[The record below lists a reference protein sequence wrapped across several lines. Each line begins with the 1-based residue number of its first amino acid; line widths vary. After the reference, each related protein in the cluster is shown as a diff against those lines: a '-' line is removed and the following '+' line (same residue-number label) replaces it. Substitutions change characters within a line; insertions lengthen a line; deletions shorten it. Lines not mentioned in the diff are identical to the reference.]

1 MKPRRP
7 HNIHPETNHGSNHG
21 TSPKANNESGAV
33 LLTTLLIMAIM
44 AALAVT
50 LMDDIRYAL
59 KRTGNMSDY
68 AQADWYVRGAEDYVA
83 DVLGARLGQV
93 SDAAARNE
101 IVRNISPLTL
111 PIDQGIMSLIIRDGS
126 HCFNVNSLVDTN
138 GLIVTAAKTR
148 FTDTLDAVGIP
159 ASEAER
165 LAATL
170 IDWIDRDSQPLSGGA
185 EDGNYLRRNPALLPA
200 NSPIASIMEIRTIE
214 GMTTELYDAL
224 RPWLCVGDVGSPHKF
239 NINLAEAW
247 QAPLLAGRLGGADK
261 LPLAIQLISER
272 PPEGYSNLNDNPLI
286 KAHLQ
291 TNNENPTSL
300 ETLIGYKPES
310 LWVELTLNYR
320 KAQRTR
326 SFHFTGLDN
335 NALRLTYRGWGYES
349 FRPYMRPEQHSDEG
363 GRL

>member
-1 MKPRRP
+1 MKITQP
-7 HNIHPETNHGSNHG
+7 HMTRESSNPKSRHETDH
-21 TSPKANNESGAV
+21 EMGAV

-59 KRTGNMSDY
+59 KRTGNMADY

-93 SDAAARNE
+93 SDATARNE
-101 IVRNISPLTL
+101 IMRNISPLTL
-111 PIDQGIMSLIIRDGS
+111 PIDQGVMSLIIRDGS
-126 HCFNVNSLVDTN
+126 HCFNVNSLIDSN
-138 GLIVTAAKTR
+138 GLIVAAAKTR
-148 FTDTLDAVGIP
+148 LTNTLDAVGIP
-159 ASEAER
+159 ASEADR
-165 LAATL
+165 LAASL
-170 IDWIDRDSQPLSGGA
+170 IDWIDKDSQPLSGGA
-185 EDGNYLRRNPALLPA
+185 EDGDYLRRNPALLPA

-214 GMTTELYDAL
+214 GMTAELYDAL
-224 RPWLCVGDVGSPHKF
+224 RPWLCVGDVGRPHKF
-239 NINLAEAW
+239 NINLAEEW

-261 LPLAIQLISER
+261 IPLAMQLISER

-286 KAHLQ
+286 KSHLQ
-291 TNNENPTSL
+291 GDNGNPISL
-300 ETLIGYKPES
+300 DTIIGYKPES

-335 NALRLTYRGWGYES
+335 GALRLTYRGWGRES
-349 FRPYMRPEQHSDEG
+349 FRPYVRPVKQGNDG